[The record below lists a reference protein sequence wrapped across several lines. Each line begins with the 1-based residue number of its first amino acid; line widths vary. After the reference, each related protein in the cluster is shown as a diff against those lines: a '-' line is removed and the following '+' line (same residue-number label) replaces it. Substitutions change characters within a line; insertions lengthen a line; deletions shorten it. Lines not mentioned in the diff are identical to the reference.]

1 MFGDLRI
8 CLILITAH
16 AECGLLCFR
25 HIGNHQIYHFK
36 KIGCSHNFLSVAE
49 TAVPFLYISLIFRH
63 YMLMSEDFENR
74 ISRHLEKISLQRLH
88 IRKRVS
94 AVPKRTKHV
103 MGDIIHILADTN
115 ETIREFAHRGSITHS
130 FD

>member
-1 MFGDLRI
+1 MIFKESRDVKISIASVSLRKSEKSLTYIILHGLGTHSEMFGDLRI

-49 TAVPFLYISLIFRH
+49 TAVP
-63 YMLMSEDFENR
+63 
-74 ISRHLEKISLQRLH
+74 
-88 IRKRVS
+88 
-94 AVPKRTKHV
+94 
-103 MGDIIHILADTN
+103 
-115 ETIREFAHRGSITHS
+115 S
-130 FD
+130 FT